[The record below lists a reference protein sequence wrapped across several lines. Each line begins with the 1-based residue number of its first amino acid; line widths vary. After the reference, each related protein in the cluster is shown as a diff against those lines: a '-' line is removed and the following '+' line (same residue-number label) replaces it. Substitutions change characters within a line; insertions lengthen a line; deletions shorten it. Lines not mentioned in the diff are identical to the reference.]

1 MSLVGPRQHG
11 PDVAPEE
18 RAPTAVAA
26 VLRVTAST
34 SASAWSPAAGLGALR
49 ARARLLERLRG
60 FFAAR
65 GVLEVE
71 TPILS
76 RAGVTDPALA
86 ALTTDWLG
94 ADSAARQPLSLHT
107 SPELPMKRLLA
118 AGSGPIYQVCKVFRD
133 GERGSRHHPE
143 FSLLEWY
150 RPGWTL
156 AALIDE
162 VAALVRWLLAQPA
175 LEVEIIRYRDL
186 FRERLRVDPW
196 QAEVSD
202 LQAAGRAAGLTG
214 CDDLELDRD
223 GWLDLLMSRC
233 LEPELGCDRLTVVR
247 DYPPSQAALARLDP
261 GPPCVAARFEC
272 YLDGM
277 ELANGFDELTD
288 ADEQRARFAADLDAR
303 RATGLPQPPLDEAF
317 LAALEAGMPP
327 TAGVA
332 LGLDRL
338 LMCALGAAHIDAVLA
353 FPVERA

>member
-1 MSLVGPRQHG
+1 M
-11 PDVAPEE
+11 
-18 RAPTAVAA
+18 
-26 VLRVTAST
+26 TAST
-34 SASAWSPAAGLGALR
+34 PARSWPPVAEPEALR
-49 ARARLLERLRG
+49 ARARMLQRLRA
-60 FFAAR
+60 FFAER

-76 RAGVTDPALA
+76 RAGVADPALA
-86 ALTTDWLG
+86 VLTTDWLG
-94 ADSAARQPLSLHT
+94 ADSATRQPLFLHT

-133 GERGSRHHPE
+133 GERGRRHHPE

-156 AALIDE
+156 DALIDE
-162 VAALVRWLLAQPA
+162 VAALVRWLLERPA
-175 LEVEIIRYRDL
+175 LAVEIIRYRDL

-202 LQAAGRAAGLTG
+202 LRAAGRAAGLTG
-214 CDDLELDRD
+214 CDGLELDRD

-233 LEPELGCDRLTVVR
+233 LEPELGCDSLTVVR

-288 ADEQRARFAADLDAR
+288 AAEQRARFAADLEAR
-303 RATGLPQPPLDEAF
+303 RAAGLPQPPLDETF

-338 LMCALGAAHIDAVLA
+338 LMGALGAEHIDAVLA
-353 FPVERA
+353 FPIERA